1 MQKRDDGFVNGWLVA
16 TISMVIVSV
25 LLLGLSVWLAI
36 NYFDQKNNVDS
47 KISVAVSDAQKKQAD
62 ADEAKFL
69 IREKQ
74 PNKTFYGPDD
84 YGRVSFEYPKTWS
97 VYVDNDASDGGDFE
111 AYLNPVSVPPI
122 DSNQLFALRV
132 TIEDKDYDQS
142 LGSFESKI
150 KSGDLKSSSVSANGV
165 NGTKFVGKFS
175 EDLRGAAVLFKIRD
189 KTLTIQ
195 TDANTF
201 MNDFEALIKTI
212 KFNQ

>member
-1 MQKRDDGFVNGWLVA
+1 MQKRENGFVNGLVVS
-16 TISMVIVSV
+16 TIGLAILSV
-25 LLLGLSVWLAI
+25 LLIGLAI
-36 NYFDQKNNVDS
+36 WLGINYLDQKNNVDT
-47 KISVAVSDAQKKQAD
+47 KISTAVNEAQKKQAD

-69 IREKQ
+69 LREKQ

-97 VYVDNDASDGGDFE
+97 VYIDDDASSGGDFE
-111 AYLNPVSVPPI
+111 AYLNPISVPPI
-122 DSNQLFALRV
+122 DSGQLFALRV
-132 TIEDKDYDQS
+132 TISDRDYDES
-142 LGSFESKI
+142 LGSYESKI
-150 KSGDLKSSSVSANGV
+150 KKGDLKSSSVSANGV
-165 NGTKFVGKFS
+165 NGTKLVGNFS

-201 MNDFEALIKTI
+201 ISDFNTLIKTI

>member
-1 MQKRDDGFVNGWLVA
+1 
-16 TISMVIVSV
+16 
-25 LLLGLSVWLAI
+25 
-36 NYFDQKNNVDS
+36 
-47 KISVAVSDAQKKQAD
+47 
-62 ADEAKFL
+62 
-69 IREKQ
+69 
-74 PNKTFYGPDD
+74 
-84 YGRVSFEYPKTWS
+84 VSFEYPKTWS